1 MKKKLKLET
10 KRLLLSRFQDNDLQA
25 VFACC
30 SNPNVSQFTSWNT
43 HKSIE
48 DSKKY
53 ISWAKSRYSFEVGNI
68 DICWALRLKNNL
80 NLIGAID
87 FKQVSSDTGRIDY
100 MLTESQWNKGIMT
113 EAAIAVINWVF
124 EQLPNFTKI
133 ESSGLTQNAGSIHI
147 MQKIGMI
154 IEKKEMKVV
163 TKFGHKEIEVSTYR
177 VTKEQWEEKSK
188 SL

>member
-53 ISWAKSRYSFEVGNI
+53 IAAAEEIGKI
-68 DICWALRLKNNL
+68 DKNAFFCTVQGHITFTNVVNECVKRKIKNVYIIPFMSVAGDHAHNDMYEDKPGSLKNL
-80 NLIGAID
+80 LKD
-87 FKQVSSDTGRIDY
+87 
-100 MLTESQWNKGIMT
+100 KGINSEIVMKGLGENRAISRVWLDHLE
-113 EAAIAVINWVF
+113 EAINS
-124 EQLPNFTKI
+124 QT
-133 ESSGLTQNAGSIHI
+133 
-147 MQKIGMI
+147 
-154 IEKKEMKVV
+154 
-163 TKFGHKEIEVSTYR
+163 
-177 VTKEQWEEKSK
+177 EEK
-188 SL
+188 